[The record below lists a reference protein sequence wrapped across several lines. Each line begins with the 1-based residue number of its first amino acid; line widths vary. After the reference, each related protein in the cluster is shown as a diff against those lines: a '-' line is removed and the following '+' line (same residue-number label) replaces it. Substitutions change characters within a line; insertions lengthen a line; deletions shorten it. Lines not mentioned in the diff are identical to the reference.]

1 MMVEPAPSVMAFDLD
16 DTLTVSKSAIDPRMA
31 RLLGRLLSRLDVCII
46 SGGRFEQFETQVLR
60 FLNAGPDRMP
70 HLHVMPTCG
79 TRYYT
84 WAGGWHLRYAEDL
97 SAAERTAVT
106 QALTEGAK
114 ALGIWEAA
122 PWGAIIEDRGSQI
135 TYSAL
140 GQEAPV
146 EAKYQWD
153 PDGSKKRMLRD
164 YAAKLLP
171 DLEVRAGGST
181 SVDVTRKGIDKA
193 YGISRLMAELSITPA
208 QVLFVGDRLDEG
220 GNDYPVK
227 SLGVP
232 CVAVTRW
239 QDTADYVEQ
248 FLNG

>member
-1 MMVEPAPSVMAFDLD
+1 MVESTPRVMAFDLD
-16 DTLTVSKSAIDPRMA
+16 DTLTVSKSQIDPRMA
-31 RLLGRLLSRLDVCII
+31 RLLDQLLSRLDVCII

-60 FLNAGPDRMP
+60 FLKASPERLP

-84 WAGGWHLRYAEDL
+84 WAGGWQLRYAEDL
-97 SAAERTAVT
+97 SEAEKAAVT
-106 QALTEGAK
+106 DALTQGARE
-114 ALGIWEAA
+114 LGIWEAA

-140 GQEAPV
+140 GQEAPA
-146 EAKYQWD
+146 EAKYAWD
-153 PDGSKKRMLRD
+153 PDGSKKLMLRD

-193 YGISRLMAELSITPA
+193 YGISKLMAELGITPA
-208 QVLFVGDRLDEG
+208 DVLFVGDRLDEG

-239 QDTADYVEQ
+239 QDTADYLEQ
-248 FLNG
+248 FLRD